1 MEKIKKKQIKSKRAK
16 IITNNKQNK
25 ATKQSNHQ
33 STKMSAGGPPSL
45 SNAVIEL
52 GSLRD
57 SDRKEFSSILKPLRG
72 TRSALVL
79 DPALMGRLSL
89 MIEMS
94 FLKQNG
100 VEKIFKL
107 GPIPPERSFDSY
119 VWILRD
125 NAALIEHVRVHIAS
139 ADSRVRNIV
148 CFVPQRTLLAE
159 REFDDVVDK
168 IEEICD
174 FPMNLIPFD
183 DDVIS
188 LEDHDCY
195 RATRVDGD
203 QSHLYGVAHALMRL
217 QAMFGVIPTIYGKGD
232 YARQVCD
239 ILVRMRR
246 ELLSDTAAAVAAGAE
261 SIEDADPVPEIGQLV
276 ILDREVDMISPLLL
290 PMTYEAMIDHV
301 FGITNGHIE
310 LDGQVVFPPGTEK
323 KGQPPMPPGKKVFY
337 NLNSNDPVFVEMRD
351 QFVGVANKRLAAK
364 SQSIERYIKS
374 RPSARDSVEA
384 LKEWVSKFAPV
395 LAERSSCAI
404 QSHIASDIDKVFNSA
419 EFNDELEC
427 MQCKYNIKIITNNN
441 NYYY

>member
-1 MEKIKKKQIKSKRAK
+1 
-16 IITNNKQNK
+16 
-25 ATKQSNHQ
+25 
-33 STKMSAGGPPSL
+33 MSAGGPPSL

-79 DPALMGRLSL
+79 DPFLMGRLSL

-107 GPIPPERSFDSY
+107 GPIPPERGFDSY
-119 VWILRD
+119 VWVLRD
-125 NAALIEHVRVHIAS
+125 NASLIEHVRVHIAS
-139 ADSRVRNIV
+139 SDSNVRNIIV
-148 CFVPQRTLLAE
+148 FVPQRTLLAE
-159 REFDDVVDK
+159 REFDDVATK
-168 IEEICD
+168 IEEICE

-195 RATRVDGD
+195 HATRIDGD
-203 QSHLYGVAHALMRL
+203 QAHLYSIAHALMRL

-232 YARQVCD
+232 YAKQVCD
-239 ILVRMRR
+239 ILVKMRQ
-246 ELLSDTAAAVAAGAE
+246 EVLSDAAAAAAVASGAD
-261 SIEDADPVPEIGQLV
+261 SIDDADPVPEIGQLV
-276 ILDREVDMISPLLL
+276 IIDREVDMISPLLL
-290 PMTYEAMIDHV
+290 PMTYEAMIDNV
-301 FGITNGHIE
+301 FGINNGHIE
-310 LDGQVVFPPGTEK
+310 LEGQIVFPPGTER

-374 RPSARDSVEA
+374 RPSAKDSVEA
-384 LKEWVSKFAPV
+384 LKEWMSKFAPV
-395 LAERSSCAI
+395 LAERSSCAV
-404 QSHIASDIDKVFNSA
+404 QSHIAADVDKRFNSA
-419 EFNDELEC
+419 DFNDELEC
-427 MQCKYNIKIITNNN
+427 MQCKYKL
-441 NYYY
+441 

>member
-1 MEKIKKKQIKSKRAK
+1 
-16 IITNNKQNK
+16 
-25 ATKQSNHQ
+25 
-33 STKMSAGGPPSL
+33 MSAGGPPSL

-72 TRSALVL
+72 TRTALVL
-79 DPALMGRLSL
+79 DPFLMGRLSL

-100 VEKIFKL
+100 VEKLFKL
-107 GPIPPERSFDSY
+107 GPIPPERGFDSY

-125 NAALIEHVRVHIAS
+125 TPALIEHVRVHIAS
-139 ADSRVRNIV
+139 SDAAPRHVIV
-148 CFVPQRTLLAE
+148 FVPQRTLLAE
-159 REFDDVVDK
+159 REFDDVIDK
-168 IEEICD
+168 IEEICE

-203 QSHLYGVAHALMRL
+203 QAPLYGVAHALMRL
-217 QAMFGVIPTIYGKGD
+217 QAMFGVIPTIYGKGTQ
-232 YARQVCD
+232 ARQVCD
-239 ILVRMRR
+239 LLVKMRA
-246 ELLSDTAAAVAAGAE
+246 ELLSDAAAAAAASATASGAGAE
-261 SIEDADPVPEIGQLV
+261 SLEDADPVPEIGQLV
-276 ILDREVDMISPLLL
+276 ILDREVDMVSPLLL
-290 PMTYEAMIDHV
+290 PMTYEALVDEV
-301 FGITNGHIE
+301 FGISNGHIE
-310 LDGQVVFPPGTEK
+310 LEGQIVFPPGTEK

-351 QFVGVANKRLAAK
+351 QFVGVANRRLAAK

-374 RPSARDSVEA
+374 RPSAKDSVEA

-404 QSHIASDIDKVFNSA
+404 QSHIAADVDKMFNSA

-427 MQCKYNIKIITNNN
+427 MQCKMSLLMLIILNLLL
-441 NYYY
+441 